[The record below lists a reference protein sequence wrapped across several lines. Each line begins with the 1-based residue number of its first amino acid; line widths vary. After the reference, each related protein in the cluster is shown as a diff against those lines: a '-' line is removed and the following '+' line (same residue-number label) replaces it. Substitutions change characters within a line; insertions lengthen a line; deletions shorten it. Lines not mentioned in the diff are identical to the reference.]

1 MSRFMKVDGLPG
13 FVRDK
18 NSGAI
23 VNINKTEAAAARKR
37 KHERLRQKEEIQ
49 ALKDDVHEIKNM
61 LKQIL
66 ER

>member
-37 KHERLRQKEEIQ
+37 KHERLKQKEEIQ

>member
-1 MSRFMKVDGLPG
+1 MKVDGLPG

-37 KHERLRQKEEIQ
+37 KHERLKQKEEIQ